1 MVLAT
6 GATQDPSAASILLK
20 TTTTSVSSASFTQQ
34 LAAALE
40 QYLGQSKTGANL
52 EIDIAPAQSQN
63 PGASQ
68 FLVTVKSAS
77 PAPAVPAPAVQ
88 SSALSSMPFIQS
100 APVLAKAAPAERS
113 GSTIP
118 PATPIDA
125 GSNNTS
131 GAATTPAPSGYEN
144 VPFGSGFTTVP
155 GLDMELASMNKQSS
169 ILAQINPDALSTTAA
184 AAGDPMAGATVPNT
198 NLKWNDLTQNQ
209 QLAYQ
214 HAELCGLPAG
224 QSMSQFLAN
233 YVGPSTWWNASY
245 SNPNMF
251 GAPPA
256 SGSVNMYNSPYIDMN
271 G

>member
-6 GATQDPSAASILLK
+6 GAAQDSSAASILLK
-20 TTTTSVSSASFTQQ
+20 TTTSSVSSASFTQQ

-40 QYLGQSKTGANL
+40 QYLGQSKPGSNL
-52 EIDIAPAQSQN
+52 EIDIAPSQGQN

-68 FLVTVKSAS
+68 FLVTVKTSD
-77 PAPAVPAPAVQ
+77 PAPAVQ
-88 SSALSSMPFIQS
+88 TAVRSSMPFVQSSTQS
-100 APVLAKAAPAERS
+100 APMLAADAVEARPV
-113 GSTIP
+113 STIP
-118 PATPIDA
+118 PVTPGD

-131 GAATTPAPSGYEN
+131 GAATTPAPLGYEN

-155 GLDMELASMNKQSS
+155 ALDNELASMNEQSS
-169 ILAQINPDALSTTAA
+169 ILAQINPDALSTATAQ
-184 AAGDPMAGATVPNT
+184 AGDPMAGQTVPNT

-224 QSMSQFLAN
+224 QSMSQFLGN

-271 G
+271 A